1 MKREPKASLDGHEGG
16 NAGDSQGEPKGAR
29 GIDELS
35 AEGMEGRGWAKGN
48 AGSQNTLRA
57 QNREQ
62 GVLSAWDRI
71 GQAANALPFD
81 PRQEPSAGN
90 PLAGICAGGPG

>member
-1 MKREPKASLDGHEGG
+1 MADLNGHEAG
-16 NAGDSQGEPKGAR
+16 NGGDSQGKPEEPSESAA
-29 GIDELS
+29 LP